1 MADYVPCIVIF
12 SYMCLWDYFKQARD
26 ARARSPEPPPCTA
39 ASSPPQPSAA
49 GADVPAQC
57 HAHMGT
63 SAMGCS
69 SSVDMATSTRP
80 VESSAIG
87 AEPEIAAQSTEPPLD
102 IGLSAASHVS
112 ASDEGASPH
121 CFDGTCPTSDAAS
134 LEQTPQAA
142 SDAPNPYARFTPA
155 EWVYCPELA

>member
-1 MADYVPCIVIF
+1 
-12 SYMCLWDYFKQARD
+12 
-26 ARARSPEPPPCTA
+26 
-39 ASSPPQPSAA
+39 
-49 GADVPAQC
+49 
-57 HAHMGT
+57 
-63 SAMGCS
+63 MGCS